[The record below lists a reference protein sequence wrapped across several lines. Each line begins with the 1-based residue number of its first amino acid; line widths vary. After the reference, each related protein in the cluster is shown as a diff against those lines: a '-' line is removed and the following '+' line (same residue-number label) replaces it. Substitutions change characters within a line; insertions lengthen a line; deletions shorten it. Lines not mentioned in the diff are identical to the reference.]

1 MTNSSSLKKVNSK
14 YLPPCSHLTLS
25 SILKTITFF
34 TMNSPQQN
42 VARARAK
49 ELMQRHAGANA
60 STPMASTNAE
70 HSQPAGPASFENFP
84 GYQEYC
90 RQRDGF
96 KKLDMRNPYF
106 SLHDGVQAA
115 TVAVNGR
122 EYLSFSGYNYLDL
135 ASHPALAN
143 ASIAAIRRY
152 GSTVSASRVVSGEI
166 ALHQQLERD
175 MANFLGMDDAVTFVS
190 GYGTNVS
197 TLGHLFGPSDLI
209 VHDALIHNSL
219 MTGAR
224 LSGARRIA
232 YPHNDYA
239 ALDRILKE
247 TSKQHRHTVIVT
259 EGVFSMDGD
268 IVDLPKLVDI
278 KRRHNVFLM
287 VDEAHSFG
295 VLGKRGVGVSE
306 HFDLP
311 TSVIDIWMGTLS
323 KSMASCGGMI
333 AGSHA
338 LIANLRLNAPG
349 GILYSVGLSPANT
362 AAAIAALQVMQ
373 AEPERIEKLQ
383 HNSKF
388 FLEKIRALG
397 LDAGPA
403 QGTPVAPVILGNSLK
418 CLRVAEHLFDNGV
431 QVHPILYPAVPEEA
445 SRLRF
450 FITSGHSEEQLEQA
464 ANATAAAVAAS
475 TS

>member
-1 MTNSSSLKKVNSK
+1 
-14 YLPPCSHLTLS
+14 
-25 SILKTITFF
+25 
-34 TMNSPQQN
+34 MNSPQRD

-60 STPMASTNAE
+60 NASMASAPTE
-70 HSQPAGPASFENFP
+70 PSQPAGPASFENFP
-84 GYQEYC
+84 GYQEHC
-90 RQRDGF
+90 RQRDAFEKFG
-96 KKLDMRNPYF
+96 MRNPYF

-135 ASHPALAN
+135 ASHPALTN
-143 ASIAAIRRY
+143 ASIEAIRRY

-175 MANFLGMDDAVTFVS
+175 MADFLGMDDAVSFVS

-197 TLGHLFGPSDLI
+197 TLGHLFGPGDLI

-224 LSGARRIA
+224 LSGARRVP

-239 ALDRILKE
+239 ALERILAE
-247 TSKQHRHTVIVT
+247 ASKQHRHTVIVT

-268 IVDLPKLVDI
+268 IVDLPTLVDI
-278 KRRHNVFLM
+278 KKRHNVFLM

-295 VLGKRGVGVSE
+295 VLGQRGVGVAE
-306 HFDLP
+306 HFNLP

-323 KSMASCGGMI
+323 KSMASCGGII

-373 AEPERIEKLQ
+373 AEPERIEKLR
-383 HNSKF
+383 HNSRF
-388 FLEKIRALG
+388 FLEKVRALG
-397 LDAGPA
+397 LDTGPA
-403 QGTPVAPVILGNSLK
+403 QGTPVTPVILGNSLK

-450 FITSGHSEEQLEQA
+450 FITSGHTETQLELA
-464 ANATAAAVAAS
+464 ANATAAAVAAVAS
-475 TS
+475 QV